1 MKLDD
6 EVKKQ
11 REEDLEWIK
20 KFSKITIIGIC
31 KDLNINKSNL
41 FMGKT
46 SPENTAR
53 VKEEILKRV
62 KELG

>member
-6 EVKKQ
+6 KTKEQKEK
-11 REEDLEWIK
+11 DLEWIK

-31 KDLNINKSNL
+31 KDLKINKPNL
-41 FMGKT
+41 FMGK
-46 SPENTAR
+46 SSAENTAR

-62 KELG
+62 KELD